1 MTASAPSRRDLIRN
15 TTVGLV
21 LANVAGQSAW
31 MSPAQATA
39 ASAGF
44 AVFDPAEAAWL
55 AGLGE
60 AIATPTRAAGLTHY
74 VDHHLTLPPA
84 ESLLALRYLDVAP
97 PYAAFYRPAL
107 ASLQRL
113 YGAPPPSADPRWS
126 GILAGLAGPAPAN
139 WLGPPPALFL
149 FAVRLDAIDIA
160 YGTRAGFARL
170 GIDYL
175 AHIEPETDW

>member
-1 MTASAPSRRDLIRN
+1 MSSAE
-15 TTVGLV
+15 
-21 LANVAGQSAW
+21 
-31 MSPAQATA
+31 ATA

-44 AVFDPAEAAWL
+44 AILDPVEAAWL

-60 AIATPTRAAGLTHY
+60 AIATPSRAAGLVHY
-74 VDHHLTLPPA
+74 VDHHLALPAA

-97 PYAAFYRPAL
+97 PYAAFYRSAL

-113 YGAPPPSADPRWS
+113 HGAAPPTSDPRWNTV
-126 GILAGLAGPAPAN
+126 LAALNGPAPSG
-139 WLGPPPALFL
+139 WQGPPPPLFL
-149 FAVRLDAIDIA
+149 FAVRLDAVDIA